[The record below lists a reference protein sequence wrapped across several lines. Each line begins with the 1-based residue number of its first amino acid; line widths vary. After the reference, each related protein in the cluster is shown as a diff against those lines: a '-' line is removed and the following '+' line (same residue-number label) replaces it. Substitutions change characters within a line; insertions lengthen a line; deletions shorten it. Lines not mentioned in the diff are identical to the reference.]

1 MRKARTRPL
10 TLDVLTEIHLSVLFP
25 SKEDKARKSSFLKF
39 HPPRASASHV
49 ASQTGVLRA
58 SSRVTWPY
66 ERLRGRLHF
75 LHPTACLAIFYLIG
89 AVVSIEVVES
99 LLHEPDKDKDN
110 QTQNVN

>member
-10 TLDVLTEIHLSVLFP
+10 TLDVLTEIHLSALFP

-39 HPPRASASHV
+39 HAPRAFASPV
-49 ASQTGVLRA
+49 ASQTGGSKGFVTRDGALRTSAWEVTLRA
-58 SSRVTWPY
+58 WP
-66 ERLRGRLHF
+66 F
-75 LHPTACLAIFYLIG
+75 FIIG

-110 QTQNVN
+110 QTQKRELTK